1 MLLFSLSGRVA
12 LVTGASQGL
21 GRATA
26 IALAEAGASIVAAA
40 RNAEKLADAV
50 KEIEAGGG
58 RALAV
63 PMDVADGDQVR
74 DGFKVALAYFG
85 RLDILINNAA
95 ITRDGLQLRMKR
107 EDWDTVLR
115 TNLTGAHLCIQQALG
130 VMLKQRYGRIINI
143 ASVVAQTGN
152 AGQANYVAAK
162 AGLMGL
168 TRSVALEV
176 ASRNITVN
184 AISPGFIET
193 PMTDPLSQ
201 EIKRSLNERIPLG
214 RIGQPRDVTAAVI
227 FLASEEAAYI
237 TGQTLNVNGGMYM
250 A

>member
-1 MLLFSLSGRVA
+1 
-12 LVTGASQGL
+12 
-21 GRATA
+21 
-26 IALAEAGASIVAAA
+26 
-40 RNAEKLADAV
+40 
-50 KEIEAGGG
+50 
-58 RALAV
+58 
-63 PMDVADGDQVR
+63 
-74 DGFKVALAYFG
+74 
-85 RLDILINNAA
+85 
-95 ITRDGLQLRMKR
+95 
-107 EDWDTVLR
+107 
-115 TNLTGAHLCIQQALG
+115 
-130 VMLKQRYGRIINI
+130 MLKQRYGRIINI